1 MKDKDAQLIWEAFE
15 KDDRGVHGDRQGAD
29 DNKYPDIEG
38 MVSRALRDRQ
48 KEYPDAKIDD
58 LFGAVIEDLVSQFE
72 SDEQYDP
79 EDTQDIVSTLLSLWP
94 HDFDGSDQHD
104 GSDLPEPPTG
114 RTVGDLIEQLTNNF
128 EDHEQVEFVYH
139 DKNGDTRRFNLEAI
153 EHEGLGEGNV
163 HFVLKI

>member
-1 MKDKDAQLIWEAFE
+1 MKDKDAKLIWEAFE

-29 DNKYPDIEG
+29 DNEYPDIEG
-38 MVSRALRDRQ
+38 LVTQALRAKQ
-48 KEYPDAKIDD
+48 KENPGAKIDD
-58 LFGAVIEDLVSQFE
+58 LFGAVIEDLESQFE
-72 SDEQYDP
+72 SDPRYSP
-79 EDTQDIVSTLLSLWP
+79 EERQDIVSTLLSLQS
-94 HDFDGSDQHD
+94 HDFD
-104 GSDLPEPPTG
+104 GSDLPEPPTSQ
-114 RTVGDLIEQLTNNF
+114 TVGDLIEQLTNNF